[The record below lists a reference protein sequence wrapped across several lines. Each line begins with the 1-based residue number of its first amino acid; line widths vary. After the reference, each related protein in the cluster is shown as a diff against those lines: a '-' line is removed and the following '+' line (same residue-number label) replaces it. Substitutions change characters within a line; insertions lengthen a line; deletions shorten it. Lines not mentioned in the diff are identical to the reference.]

1 MSVAA
6 ALPRGAAFLLIV
18 ACASR
23 GHPGARPDLS
33 VLTAEQIADVG
44 ARNVYEAIERL
55 RPRWLRVP
63 LDRSTRLETS
73 VLAYVD
79 DAKLGSVEE
88 LRAVPV
94 EGIVS
99 IRYLDAAQ
107 AGSLPGA
114 GSMHVAGAV
123 VVSTRRA
130 R

>member
-1 MSVAA
+1 MW
-6 ALPRGAAFLLIV
+6 
-18 ACASR
+18 ACVRPAVEGPKRSPNVITAEEI
-23 GHPGARPDLS
+23 PGA
-33 VLTAEQIADVG
+33 Q
-44 ARNVYEAIERL
+44 ARNAYEIVERL

-63 LDRSTRLETS
+63 LDRSARLET
-73 VLAYVD
+73 VILAYVD
-79 DAKLGSVEE
+79 DAKLGSVDE

-114 GSMHVAGAV
+114 GSLHVAGAV

-130 R
+130 P